1 MNRIKNIR
9 TIEQLAIYDTII
21 RTHAKILIKDNNLAE
36 DIVQNVYVAI
46 DKYLR
51 KYPEKVIDGGFVSMS
66 IRNRAKNYYKAYT
79 NRFNFGNKIEQAY
92 IPEKE
97 ECFEDLIVKEDEEIL
112 YEMLEE
118 RIADLNVSDQALI
131 HATFQMNLKE
141 ISRTNHLSY
150 EKIRK
155 RYKQLKIILR
165 KDDE

>member
-1 MNRIKNIR
+1 VNRIKNIR